1 MSQTW
6 KRWIYETPP
15 QRSVRW
21 MFLVLSILFTGQALL
36 LPPPGP
42 FGRIVWM
49 LLGLMFFLRFTIE
62 SLPPTKQRAVGNA
75 RMLTIL
81 PLLVLGVIMIA
92 NGVIV
97 WNNPMGPW

>member
-1 MSQTW
+1 MFRAW

-15 QRSVRW
+15 QRAARW
-21 MFLVLSILFTGQALL
+21 MFVVLGLLFIGQALL

-42 FGRIVWM
+42 FGRIGWM
-49 LLGLMFFLRFTIE
+49 LFGLIFFLRFGVE
-62 SLPPTKQRAVGNA
+62 SLPPTNQRAIGNG

-81 PLLVLGVIMIA
+81 PLLVVGVIMIV

-97 WNNPMGPW
+97 WQNPMGPW